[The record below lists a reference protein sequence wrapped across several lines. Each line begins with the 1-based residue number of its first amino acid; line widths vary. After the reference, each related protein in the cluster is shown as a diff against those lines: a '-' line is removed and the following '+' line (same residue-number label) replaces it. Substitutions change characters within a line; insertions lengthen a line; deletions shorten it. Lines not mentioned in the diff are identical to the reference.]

1 VQYSTAQYIAVQYS
15 TAQYIAVQYSAVQ
28 LIREE
33 TDCVLGR
40 RLCMKSEYVRRFF
53 ALSNVLESMILVS
66 YDVSR
71 SVNQT
76 NLDFQPV
83 SCKHTASFI
92 LVL

>member
-1 VQYSTAQYIAVQYS
+1 MQCSAVQYS
-15 TAQYIAVQYSAVQ
+15 VLQCSAVQCSAVQ

-33 TDCVLGR
+33 LDVVLGR
-40 RLCMKSEYVRRFF
+40 RLYMKREYVRHFF

-66 YDVSR
+66 HNVSR